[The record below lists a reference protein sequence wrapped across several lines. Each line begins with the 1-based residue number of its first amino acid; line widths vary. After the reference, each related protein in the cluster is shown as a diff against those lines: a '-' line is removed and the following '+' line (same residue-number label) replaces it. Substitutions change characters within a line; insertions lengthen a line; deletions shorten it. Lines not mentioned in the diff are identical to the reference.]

1 MYYSDSFFS
10 QSRHVKQRMGQRGIT
25 GEMIDLVLQH
35 GKPQHDS
42 KVALT
47 QKDAQRLLT
56 QMQHSIKV
64 IKKILDKGGV
74 VVVENNNTV
83 ITTYNCES

>member
-1 MYYSDSFFS
+1 
-10 QSRHVKQRMGQRGIT
+10 MGQRGIT